1 MPQIAIDSV
10 NYELDDLS
18 ENAKQQLANVQITDA
33 EIARLQ
39 TQLAIANTARLA
51 YASALKAELPA
62 AAPAKKPA
70 SRSKAK

>member
-51 YASALKAELPA
+51 YASALKAELPVA
-62 AAPAKKPA
+62 AKKPA